1 MSHEPRKIT
10 PAFFAG
16 SSFALLILQGCSE
29 YRPTANEQDHP
40 AGSTRIEKKSIAGCW
55 NEVLNPISD
64 YYCVDLCFS
73 LKYDDF
79 KQLVATPDKVHYR
92 KEWDVLGLE
101 WVETVD
107 TRALK
112 AYGTYSLSGNKL
124 HRRWS
129 FPDRPN
135 PDSAENFRADT
146 ELRFRKDT
154 LEISGHLYLR
164 ADSLLNCGT
173 DSPWAT
179 FDPDPPSGGGGGGGG
194 GGDWD

>member
-1 MSHEPRKIT
+1 MRESRAFAPVL
-10 PAFFAG
+10 PAGLLA
-16 SSFALLILQGCSE
+16 ALLLLQACGE
-29 YRPTANEQDHP
+29 NRPTENESDLP
-40 AGSTRIEKKSIAGCW
+40 PGSTRIEKKTIAGCW

-64 YYCVDLCFS
+64 YFCVDLCFS
-73 LKYDDF
+73 LKYDEF
-79 KQLVATPDKVHYR
+79 KQLVASPDKIHYR
-92 KEWDVLGLE
+92 KEWDLLGLE

-135 PDSAENFRADT
+135 PDTAENFRADT
-146 ELRFRKDT
+146 ELRFRNDT
-154 LEISGHLYLR
+154 LEVSGHLYLR
-164 ADSLLNCGT
+164 ADSLLNCGSG
-173 DSPWAT
+173 SPWTT

-194 GGDWD
+194 GDWD